1 MLSISDYCQSHTS
14 PNDASLDAIE
24 RSVYL
29 HTPNPHQSSDAF
41 QGRFL
46 QILSAIIQPKV
57 VVELGVYAAFS
68 TVCLAQ
74 GLARDGRLYAV
85 EADEERETLIRQHL
99 QMAGVENRVQLC
111 MGKALEVMPSLPDEI
126 DLAFVDADKE
136 HYPDYYQLLLPKMRQ
151 GGVLLFDNMLW
162 YGKVLD
168 PANSQLRA
176 DREAQIIAQLND
188 TIQQDPRVE
197 NILLPIRDGIMLC
210 RKRGVGGGVECRV

>member
-1 MLSISDYCQSHTS
+1 MSLLDYLQSHST
-14 PNDASLDAIE
+14 PNDPSLDAIE
-24 RSVYL
+24 RSIYL
-29 HTPNPHQSSDAF
+29 HTANPHQSSDAY

-46 QILSAIIQPKV
+46 QMLSAMLQPKV

-68 TVCLAQ
+68 TVCLAR
-74 GLARDGRLYAV
+74 GLAEGGRVFAV
-85 EADEERETLIRQHL
+85 EADEERESLIREHL
-99 QMAGVENRVQLC
+99 SIAGVGEKVQLC
-111 MGKALEVMPSLPDEI
+111 MGKALEQLPSLPDAI

-136 HYPDYYQLLLPKMRQ
+136 HYAEYYQLLLPKMRQ
-151 GGVLLFDNMLW
+151 GGIMLFDNMLW

-176 DREAQIIAQLND
+176 DREAQILAQLND

-210 RKRGVGGGVECRV
+210 RKL